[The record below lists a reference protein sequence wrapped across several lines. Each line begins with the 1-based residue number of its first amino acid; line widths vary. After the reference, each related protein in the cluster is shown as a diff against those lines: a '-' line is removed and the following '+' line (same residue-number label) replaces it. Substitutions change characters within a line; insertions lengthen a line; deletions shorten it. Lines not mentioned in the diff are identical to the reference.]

1 MLLLNLSYEDGVGW
15 DLLYPG
21 YPLTQTQT
29 PRKSVKIK
37 ILSYLVCSLVG
48 PFVSPPQCPVKID
61 LGVWVIGL
69 VPVVVTLL
77 TTRGV
82 AAAILLGG
90 VAAVTFLAVVT
101 LLSAWVGLKP
111 ALAGVRVG
119 VPLSLP
125 LLFLLSPRR
134 ASRLGDIRRFV

>member
-1 MLLLNLSYEDGVGW
+1 
-15 DLLYPG
+15 
-21 YPLTQTQT
+21 
-29 PRKSVKIK
+29 
-37 ILSYLVCSLVG
+37 
-48 PFVSPPQCPVKID
+48 VKID

-77 TTRGV
+77 TMRGV
-82 AAAILLGG
+82 AAAILPGG

-101 LLSAWVGLKP
+101 LLSAWAGLKP
-111 ALAGVRVG
+111 GLAGVRVG

-134 ASRLGDIRRFV
+134 ASPLGDIRRIV

>member
-1 MLLLNLSYEDGVGW
+1 M
-15 DLLYPG
+15 
-21 YPLTQTQT
+21 
-29 PRKSVKIK
+29 
-37 ILSYLVCSLVG
+37 
-48 PFVSPPQCPVKID
+48 KID

-82 AAAILLGG
+82 AAAILL
-90 VAAVTFLAVVT
+90 VVVT
-101 LLSAWVGLKP
+101 LLSAWAGLKP

-134 ASRLGDIRRFV
+134 ASPLGDIRRIV